1 MKLSEIIDILSAE
14 IYTKNIDFDISFD
27 YGRASD
33 LLSDVLRDDVLR
45 NPTHNCIFLTGLI
58 NLQVIRTAEMMDVK
72 GIVFVRGKKP
82 SKEMIELASAHDIIL
97 LGTKYKLYKCC
108 GLLYSHGLH
117 D

>member
-1 MKLSEIIDILSAE
+1 MKLSQIIQLLSAE
-14 IYTKNIDFDISFD
+14 VYTKNVDLNLSFD

-45 NPTHNCIFLTGLI
+45 DPTHNCIFLTGLV
-58 NLQVIRTAEMMDVK
+58 NLQVIRTAEMMDIQA
-72 GIVFVRGKKP
+72 IVFVRGKQP
-82 SKEMIELASAHDIIL
+82 SKEIIDLATKNGIIL

-117 D
+117 A